1 MTAPPTTATITA
13 ATKTISTLPA
23 PDVFPVLAVPVAL
36 ALVVAPVVVPAACVA
51 EVTAAVGSLNDVS
64 KAVTAGI
71 VPVKKEVTEG
81 SLHAESAC

>member
-36 ALVVAPVVVPAACVA
+36 AVAPVVPAALVA
-51 EVTAAVGSLNDVS
+51 EVTTAPVGALYDVS

>member
-23 PDVFPVLAVPVAL
+23 PDVFPVAVPVAL
-36 ALVVAPVVVPAACVA
+36 APVVAPVVVPAAWVA

-81 SLHAESAC
+81 SLQAESAC